1 MLNNYILIVALIIG
15 ITPFLFK
22 RTPGIFNHFITI
34 FHEVGHAVT
43 SLLFRGQVKS
53 IRINADGSGDTT
65 SAHRVQGGYKLFRLL
80 ILLSGYSFP
89 ITTGIITFL
98 SVFTNNYIAGFW
110 VIVAVSAISIIF
122 IRNLFGLGIVTIFAL
137 LVAIPYF
144 FFPDALPYVIFGL
157 SSLMLAGG
165 IKDLL
170 LISFVVCFRKGGEG
184 SDFSLL
190 RDEFYIPKFMG
201 IILEWAFTLSASAF
215 IFFLFNYLS
224 KSLENQA
231 IFNIMW

>member
-1 MLNNYILIVALIIG
+1 MLNNYILIAALIIG
-15 ITPFLFK
+15 ITPFLLG

-65 SAHRVQGGYKLFRLL
+65 SSHRVQGGYKLFRLL

-89 ITTGIITFL
+89 ITTGIIIFL

-110 VIVAVSAISIIF
+110 IIVIISAISVIF
-122 IRNLFGLGIVTIFAL
+122 IRNLFGLAIVSIFAV
-137 LVAIPYF
+137 LVTLPYF
-144 FFPDALPYVIFGL
+144 FFFDALPYVIFGL
-157 SSLMLAGG
+157 GALMLAGG

-170 LISFVVCFRKGGEG
+170 LISFVVCIKNGGEG
-184 SDFSLL
+184 SDFSLI
-190 RDEFYIPKFMG
+190 RDEFYIPKIVG
-201 IILEWAFTLSASAF
+201 IILEWAFTLSVSTA
-215 IFFLFNYLS
+215 IIVLFNYLS
-224 KSLENQA
+224 KSIEDHT